1 MGKSYVLFFL
11 CFLPSFLFAQRQLR
25 VEGGLDSNSVSTRMI
40 DGKASARIIFESGV
54 RLNYFTNM
62 ELTIPAANRGHMR
75 KKGVFVDTLYFLTT
89 PFENVRI
96 VYLEAR
102 GYFKNKIGPIRLLPK
117 STYRYLVYDPG
128 KIQKSKWRQVVS
140 FTFSGG
146 VNMLM
151 DYASVGMYA
160 GADIHILLLHRFS
173 LVPALRYNSL
183 WIWPEGSGRLR
194 RDFVETNLY
203 LQYTIS
209 NRVGV
214 YAGYAQAY
222 VDYSGKGFSF
232 MADLRLNERLY
243 LRGNYNYYTNFENSI
258 VGLGVGIHL

>member
-11 CFLPSFLFAQRQLR
+11 CFLPSLLFAQRQLR

-40 DGKASARIIFESGV
+40 DGKASARVIFESGV

-62 ELTIPAANRGHMR
+62 ELSIPDTCRGHTR

-89 PFENVRI
+89 PLENVRI
-96 VYLEAR
+96 IYLEAR

-117 STYRYLVYDPG
+117 STYRYLVYDPE
-128 KIQKSKWRQVVS
+128 KVQKSKWRQVVS

-146 VNMLM
+146 VNMLT
-151 DYASVGMYA
+151 DYSSVGMYA
-160 GADIHILLLHRFS
+160 GADIHISLFRRFS
-173 LVPALRYNSL
+173 LVPSFRYNCL
-183 WIWPEGSGRLR
+183 YIWPEESDRLR
-194 RDFVETNLY
+194 RDFLETNLY

-209 NRVGV
+209 NKVGV
-214 YAGYAQAY
+214 YAGCTQAY

-232 MADLRLNERLY
+232 MADLRLNEKLY